1 MNSLSCFIDP
11 SLLIP
16 YGRECS
22 SGLKALKR
30 AWNAA
35 RTHPPGAKAAAD
47 RRRNLQGAHPGRG
60 GFPERGKNYDGDK
73 THFLKPHRHF
83 SKEAV
88 HMPSGRM
95 RNTQHLE
102 SPGGFESKPRG
113 GAVGHPL
120 GRPPSETQEV
130 TGVGGDVGRRHPVHR
145 GRGAERCGCCGSRG
159 AVPQK
164 IGAHR
169 RETRGVRSR
178 DAPKAERGADARAAV
193 FPAGLLAAAGGGRG
207 PNVQQE
213 VMDTQRA
220 GCVTRP

>member
-1 MNSLSCFIDP
+1 MNSLSCFIDS

-60 GFPERGKNYDGDK
+60 GYPERGKNYDGDK
-73 THFLKPHRHF
+73 THFLNPHRHF

-102 SPGGFESKPRG
+102 SPGGFEWKPRG

-145 GRGAERCGCCGSRG
+145 GRGARN
-159 AVPQK
+159 A
-164 IGAHR
+164 A
-169 RETRGVRSR
+169 
-178 DAPKAERGADARAAV
+178 AAV
-193 FPAGLLAAAGGGRG
+193 GAAGRFL
-207 PNVQQE
+207 
-213 VMDTQRA
+213 RKS
-220 GCVTRP
+220 GCVVVRPAASGPGTPRRPSAGRTRAQPCSRRGCSQQRGEDAAPTSSKR

>member
-1 MNSLSCFIDP
+1 
-11 SLLIP
+11 
-16 YGRECS
+16 
-22 SGLKALKR
+22 
-30 AWNAA
+30 
-35 RTHPPGAKAAAD
+35 
-47 RRRNLQGAHPGRG
+47 
-60 GFPERGKNYDGDK
+60 
-73 THFLKPHRHF
+73 
-83 SKEAV
+83 
-88 HMPSGRM
+88 MPSGRM
-95 RNTQHLE
+95 KNTQHLE

-159 AVPQK
+159 AVPQN
-164 IGAHR
+164 IGARR

-178 DAPKAERGADARAAV
+178 DAPKAERGEDARAAV

>member
-1 MNSLSCFIDP
+1 MNSSSCFIDP

-22 SGLKALKR
+22 IGLKALKR

-60 GFPERGKNYDGDK
+60 GYPERGKNYDGDK
-73 THFLKPHRHF
+73 THFLNPHRHF

-120 GRPPSETQEV
+120 GRPASAGTWGGGTPCTAGGARNAAAAVGAAGRFLRKSGRVVVRPAASGPGTPRRPSA
-130 TGVGGDVGRRHPVHR
+130 GRTRAQPCSRR
-145 GRGAERCGCCGSRG
+145 GCSQQRGE
-159 AVPQK
+159 
-164 IGAHR
+164 
-169 RETRGVRSR
+169 
-178 DAPKAERGADARAAV
+178 DAAPTSSKRWRTNSARAA
-193 FPAGLLAAAGGGRG
+193 
-207 PNVQQE
+207 
-213 VMDTQRA
+213 
-220 GCVTRP
+220 

>member
-102 SPGGFESKPRG
+102 SPGGFEWKPRG

-120 GRPPSETQEV
+120 GRPASAGTW
-130 TGVGGDVGRRHPVHR
+130 GGGTPCTAGGARNAAAALGAAGRFLRKSAR
-145 GRGAERCGCCGSRG
+145 
-159 AVPQK
+159 
-164 IGAHR
+164 R